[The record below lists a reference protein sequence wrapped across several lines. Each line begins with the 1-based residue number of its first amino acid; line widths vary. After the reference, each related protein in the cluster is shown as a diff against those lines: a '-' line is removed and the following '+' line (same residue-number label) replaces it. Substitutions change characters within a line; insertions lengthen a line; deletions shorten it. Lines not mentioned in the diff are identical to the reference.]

1 MANKNTNTTSNFSPS
16 ARILALV
23 LSILVAGSALTGI
36 IYFLINLFS

>member
-1 MANKNTNTTSNFSPS
+1 MSNQEKKSNISTP

-23 LSILVAGSALTGI
+23 LSVLVGGSALTGI

>member
-1 MANKNTNTTSNFSPS
+1 MSNQEKKSSISAP

-36 IYFLINLFS
+36 IYMIINLFA